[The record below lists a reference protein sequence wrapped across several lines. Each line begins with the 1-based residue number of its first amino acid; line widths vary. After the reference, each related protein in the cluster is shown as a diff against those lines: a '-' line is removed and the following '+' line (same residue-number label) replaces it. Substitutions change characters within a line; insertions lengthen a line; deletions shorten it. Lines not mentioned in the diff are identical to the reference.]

1 MAPVASLRV
10 RPTDRQKHVM
20 RTMLRSLLGEAD
32 FNRLCLGMEVG
43 ALDDDALQI
52 LVPAERC
59 AADITLHHSDEFA
72 VAAEYALGRPIRTVN
87 VFASSRGPVLVQAQV
102 KRPPNTRPGL
112 SVRLPMAGCGCTRA
126 ALM

>member
-10 RPTDRQKHVM
+10 RPTGRQKHAM
-20 RTMLRSLLGEAD
+20 RTMLRRLLGEAD

-43 ALDDDALQI
+43 ALDGDALQI

-59 AADITLHHSDEFA
+59 AADIKLHHSDEFA

-87 VFASSRGPVLVQAQV
+87 VFASGPGPVLVQAQGQ
-102 KRPPNTRPGL
+102 RP
-112 SVRLPMAGCGCTRA
+112 AGTSRA
-126 ALM
+126 

>member
-10 RPTDRQKHVM
+10 RPTDRQKHAM

-32 FNRLCLGMEVG
+32 FNGLCLGMEVG
-43 ALDDDALQI
+43 ALDGDALQI

-59 AADITLHHSDEFA
+59 AADIKLHHSDEFA

-87 VFASSRGPVLVQAQV
+87 VFASSRSHVLVQAQGHARRV
-102 KRPPNTRPGL
+102 QGG
-112 SVRLPMAGCGCTRA
+112 A
-126 ALM
+126 